1 MLANMDLKS
10 KQPPTPPLHA
20 VKPNSN
26 VLFKRL
32 GDETVLFHL
41 ETDRFY
47 ELNGT
52 AARFWELLHAGCDVA
67 EIRERMLQEFAVNPD
82 QFASEADTLLAF
94 LTQEDLVSVDE

>member
-1 MLANMDLKS
+1 MPEAMDVKS
-10 KQPPTPPLHA
+10 NQQPPLH
-20 VKPNSN
+20 VMKPNSN

-52 AARFWELLHAGCDVA
+52 AARFWELLHAGFSVA
-67 EIRERMLQEFAVNPD
+67 EIRERMLQEFEVDPD
-82 QFASEADTLLAF
+82 QFADEADTLLAF
-94 LTQEDLVSVDE
+94 LTKEDLVSVDE

>member
-1 MLANMDLKS
+1 MDLKS
-10 KQPPTPPLHA
+10 REQAPLNA

-41 ETDRFY
+41 DTDRFY

-52 AARFWELLHAGCDVA
+52 AARFWELLHEGCDLA
-67 EIRERMLQEFAVNPD
+67 EIRNQMVQEFEVDPD
-82 QFASEADTLLAF
+82 QFAGEAETLLAF
-94 LTQEDLVSVDE
+94 LTKEDLVSLDE

>member
-1 MLANMDLKS
+1 MSANMDLKS
-10 KQPPTPPLHA
+10 KQPGPLEA

-41 ETDRFY
+41 ESDRFY

-52 AARFWELLHAGCDVA
+52 AARFWELLNAGCDVT
-67 EIRERMLQEFAVNPD
+67 EIRERLLKEFDVDPD
-82 QFASEADTLLAF
+82 QLAREVETLLAS
-94 LTQEDLVSVDE
+94 LTQEDLVSGNE

>member
-10 KQPPTPPLHA
+10 KQPTPLHA
-20 VKPNSN
+20 VKANSN

-67 EIRERMLQEFAVNPD
+67 EIRERMLQEFEVDPD
-82 QFASEADTLLAF
+82 QFTGEADTLLAF
-94 LTQEDLVSVDE
+94 LTQEDLVSIDE

>member
-10 KQPPTPPLHA
+10 KTTTLLHA
-20 VKPNSN
+20 AKPNSN

-67 EIRERMLQEFAVNPD
+67 EIREQMLQEFEVDPD
-82 QFASEADTLLAF
+82 QFAGETDTLLAF
-94 LTQEDLVSVDE
+94 LTKEDLVVIDE